1 MFEDIFEDPKSAY
14 NNSDPDKQ
22 VIMTPRQLI
31 DLNIGF
37 SKDAYPEEDWDMPI
51 LWRYDDL
58 IEMVRET
65 TLGTHNGSDIALPI
79 ENANCT
85 ACICLDINGKLCKLH
100 REEWNIH
107 NPLNGLPVD
116 KQVKVFQ
123 RLLSEDQIDMN
134 DLAVVDI
141 DNNVYKKLTINE
153 VAGKDEFLDKVA
165 IIDEAYKKSLKKV
178 KSLK

>member
-1 MFEDIFEDPKSAY
+1 MFEGIFEDSNSAY
-14 NNSDPDKQ
+14 NSSDPDKQ

-37 SKDAYPEEDWDMPI
+37 PKDAYPEEDWDMPI

-65 TLGTHNGSDIALPI
+65 TLGTHNGSDIALPV

-100 REEWNIH
+100 VEEWNMH
-107 NPLNGLPVD
+107 TPFNGLPVD
-116 KQVKVFQ
+116 KQVRVFQ
-123 RLLSEDQIDMN
+123 RLLSEGQINMD
-134 DLAVVDI
+134 DLAVADI

-153 VAGKDEFLDKVA
+153 VAGSEEFMEKVA
-165 IIDEAYKKSLKKV
+165 VIDKAYNKSLKKV
-178 KSLK
+178 KNLK